1 MKKDKDKLRL
11 YRPSGVEV
19 GQELTIKNAAKH
31 CLYLELER
39 YRIDGRSALGHEIAK
54 SRDALVALF
63 PDGKPDAAAN
73 VLINMI
79 VYKTLKLE
87 IFQAWDYATGGAS
100 ATGVAHY
107 LNLSN
112 SLRKDLTT
120 LLAMVDRVPTHQ
132 VPDLQE
138 YLAGLEK
145 VNEEKD

>member
-73 VLINMI
+73 VLIN
-79 VYKTLKLE
+79 
-87 IFQAWDYATGGAS
+87 
-100 ATGVAHY
+100 
-107 LNLSN
+107 NL
-112 SLRKDLTT
+112 
-120 LLAMVDRVPTHQ
+120 VG
-132 VPDLQE
+132 
-138 YLAGLEK
+138 LAGVLENP
-145 VNEEKD
+145 VCPPHDRAGAGPLFPVYGP